1 MKIIAENPLR
11 GASQLEMCLPGG
23 TRHPETNH
31 PFCIAYQRELRR
43 PQCGTGHQGYRGF
56 RGKSDS
62 KKNLARTVHVP
73 ADSISFNLW
82 KATAQPEIHTER
94 MEQKD
99 RKDKKS
105 GEYRS
110 TRSSKLWARSLHISI
125 LKCFWDRHRCR
136 EIMGSHQVVG
146 KGLEGKSLP
155 AENFNK

>member
-23 TRHPETNH
+23 TRRPETNH
-31 PFCIAYQRELRR
+31 SFCIRGSSE
-43 PQCGTGHQGYRGF
+43 GHSVGQGHRGYRGF

-62 KKNLARTVHVP
+62 KKNLAQAVHVP

-82 KATAQPEIHTER
+82 KATVQPEIHTER

-110 TRSSKLWARSLHISI
+110 TRSSKLWARSLHTSI
-125 LKCFWDRHRCR
+125 LKCFWDWHRCR